1 VLTAMGVPA
10 DEALA
15 AVRLS
20 MGRTTTQDDVRYLVH
35 NLPPLL
41 TPHLTPPPTRSSP

>member
-1 VLTAMGVPA
+1 MGVPA

-20 MGRTTTQDDVRYLVH
+20 LGRTTSAEEITAVLTL
-35 NLPPLL
+35 LPPLL
-41 TPHLTPPPTRSSP
+41 APLLQQEMLTAP